1 VLTFIRTFIIR
12 YTIKQCV
19 YLNIIMFLN
28 NTLRTF
34 QYYLSRIF
42 EELTRFDVSRVYFG
56 QYTAFERCI
65 NLAPS
70 KSRAIP
76 ALTCTKRSRTV
87 FFKFSCLAILAIN
100 DCLTP
105 IDNRGRLAL
114 FCSIRCKIIATL
126 FPRKKLF
133 SCIYL
138 SGLRYEIIMLCL
150 IHIKM
155 YCFYSH

>member
-1 VLTFIRTFIIR
+1 MFILILSCFWILQYFAYIPQACSTLSHLRGIGNGEVRCIQTLLRHQYRTFECSCHR
-12 YTIKQCV
+12 SLALYP
-19 YLNIIMFLN
+19 
-28 NTLRTF
+28 
-34 QYYLSRIF
+34 
-42 EELTRFDVSRVYFG
+42 
-56 QYTAFERCI
+56 AF
-65 NLAPS
+65 
-70 KSRAIP
+70 
-76 ALTCTKRSRTV
+76 TCTKRSRTV